1 MTAARTYGSFQVE
14 RTISISNMAEQAY
27 LSFFMEFN
35 SLRDCRRGRE
45 LEIFE
50 TSPIS
55 DFRPSKGEG
64 CWLWDE
70 KGDRYLD
77 LLAGTWCSVL
87 GHAHPR
93 FIQAIQTQAK
103 KLIHTG
109 TGVVA
114 QEVRDAAERLATT
127 LPAHLNRTTFLN
139 TGSEAVEFAIKA
151 ARIATNRTEVI
162 GFRQGYYGATVN
174 ALALS
179 EVGRGASY
187 LPVTSKVPAIPAPT
201 CYRCP
206 LGQSYPECQYACLT
220 EWQADT
226 VQHAKQVAAIMF
238 EPVQARAVIVPP
250 PGYLKALA
258 KLAQELGCLLIS
270 EEVTTGMGR
279 TGCWFGFERDNISP
293 DILVLGKA
301 LGNGL
306 PVASVVTTT
315 EVEKAFA
322 GKFIHAQSHQNDP
335 FSGAIAATVIDIIR
349 DESLVEKA
357 RDMGSHLLRGLERIQ
372 SAHAEIGGVRGLG
385 LMAALELDGPSAEQ
399 RGVRIQRRL
408 RDKGIIVDFNRPIVA
423 FRFFPPYVLTEAQ
436 LNMALDALDSS
447 LEASP

>member
-1 MTAARTYGSFQVE
+1 
-14 RTISISNMAEQAY
+14 
-27 LSFFMEFN
+27 
-35 SLRDCRRGRE
+35 
-45 LEIFE
+45 
-50 TSPIS
+50 
-55 DFRPSKGEG
+55 
-64 CWLWDE
+64 
-70 KGDRYLD
+70 
-77 LLAGTWCSVL
+77 
-87 GHAHPR
+87 
-93 FIQAIQTQAK
+93 
-103 KLIHTG
+103 
-109 TGVVA
+109 
-114 QEVRDAAERLATT
+114 
-127 LPAHLNRTTFLN
+127 
-139 TGSEAVEFAIKA
+139 
-151 ARIATNRTEVI
+151 VI